1 MIRIFLPILFL
12 IGLATS
18 TVMAQFEVV
27 TEEEVN
33 VEGKYIEANQ
43 LKLLGKLDEALKKF
57 EEIVRQQRDNHGAH
71 YEIARIYEARGDWP
85 NAEKSIRNAIRYN
98 PVEPWYRVKIVDILE
113 SQKKYAEAAEE
124 MRQLVPMR
132 PDQEALY
139 DRWIQLLIDA
149 EAPHKAVQV
158 LQEQEQ
164 HFGLTLQLT
173 RKKAAIYHSLG
184 DTESAISVWEALIER
199 FPDNPQFLRAFAIE
213 LTTLD
218 QNERAI
224 SLYQQI
230 LALNPD
236 DPEAQLA
243 LVRLSSADLPIYKRL
258 DALAPLVDDPDV
270 SLDRKIKSLI
280 PFVSELQ
287 STPDTILAGQ
297 LHRLTDRLLD
307 QYPADAKI
315 FAIKA
320 DIYNQMSEH
329 GPAADFYEKTVQ
341 LNPSIPGVWEQ
352 YLYALYETRRYEEL
366 LTATEKAIDLFPNQ
380 ANHYLLNGA
389 ALMAQGEWADAIA
402 ATDQALLMAGRNRL
416 IAYLASFQIARCYHE
431 AGEFEQR
438 DAQIENALTISES
451 APEALAFRYAWQ
463 LPLKHAD
470 SAFAKKLRESADE
483 HPNDSALST
492 LVFLREKWQPSG
504 GVSPKDIAPSLQ
516 TNALGF
522 YFVAEALSVGGN
534 PEKAADFYEKALK
547 MGLKLPEAQCKF
559 NRLITEG
566 QQ

>member
-18 TVMAQFEVV
+18 PGMAQFDVV
-27 TEEEVN
+27 TEEEVKI
-33 VEGKYIEANQ
+33 EGKYIEANQ

-57 EEIVRQQRDNHGAH
+57 EEIVRQQKDNHAAH
-71 YEIARIYEARGDWP
+71 YEIARLYEAKGDWP
-85 NAEKSIRNAIRYN
+85 NAEKAIRNAIRYN
-98 PVEPWYRVKIVDILE
+98 PTEPWYRIKIVDILE

-124 MRQLVPMR
+124 MEQLVPIR
-132 PDQEALY
+132 PEQEALY

-149 EAPHKAVQV
+149 EAPQKAVQV
-158 LQEQEQ
+158 LQQQEQ

-173 RKKAAIYHSLG
+173 RKKAAIFRSIG
-184 DTESAISVWEALIER
+184 DAEGAIAAWEALIER

-213 LTTLD
+213 RVALG
-218 QNERAI
+218 QNEQAI
-224 SLYQQI
+224 SLYRQI
-230 LALNPD
+230 LTLNPD
-236 DPEAQLA
+236 DAEAQLA

-258 DALAPLVDDPDV
+258 DALAPLIDDANV
-270 SLDRKIKSLI
+270 SLDRKIKALI

-287 STPDTILAGQ
+287 SNPDTTLAGQ
-297 LHRLTDRLLD
+297 LHQLTDRIIT
-307 QYPADAKI
+307 QHPGEAKT

-352 YLYALYETRRYEEL
+352 YLFALYETRRYDDL
-366 LTATEKAIDLFPNQ
+366 LAASEKAIDRFPNQ

-402 ATDQALLMAGRNRL
+402 ATDQALLMAGRNQL

-438 DAQIENALTISES
+438 DAQIESALTISDS
-451 APEALAFRYAWQ
+451 SPEALAFSFAWQ
-463 LPLKHAD
+463 LPQKHAD
-470 SAFAKKLRESADE
+470 GAFTKKLTEAAADQA
-483 HPNDSALST
+483 DGSALSA

-504 GVSPKDIAPSLQ
+504 GVSPKDIDLSLR
-516 TNALGF
+516 TNALGY
-522 YFVAEALSVGGN
+522 YFVAEAVTMGGN
-534 PEKAADFYEKALK
+534 PEKAGDFYVKALE
-547 MGLKLPEAQCKF
+547 MGLKLPEAQHKF
-559 NRLITEG
+559 NCLKSEG